1 MRVLIVENSG
11 RGGLSAYAGALCSG
25 LSQVGA
31 EVTFLTSTAHPDNK
45 NGLYKVERRL
55 SPLTSKQVGVSFVYW
70 AADRIY
76 RTTRNILRRNHFVR
90 MGNFDVVHI
99 QGAVL
104 PLLDQLF
111 LKPLARKM
119 PLVVTI
125 HDVEPHYDRF
135 AARRSFIMRNMQIS
149 HRLIVHYQDGKKHL
163 VDNWGIDGNRID
175 VIPHGIMPIDS
186 DKSVHQARES
196 LNLPADRR
204 IILFFGSIRPNKG
217 LDILLKSMDIIRR
230 HQPKVLLVIAGE
242 LPRGMSFIPYQQII
256 KELNLSQYVRS
267 LNHFIPDNQVDAFF
281 AASDIVA
288 MPYMK
293 FHSQSGVLMRA
304 CAHKKPVV
312 VSDIGAMGEI
322 VSSNNIGLVVEPAKP
337 DLLGKAI
344 INVLDNQA
352 KYISGYAPE
361 METKYNWTNIAELTI
376 KSYEKAIHCFQ
387 KK

>member
-1 MRVLIVENSG
+1 MRILMVENSG
-11 RGGLSAYAGALCSG
+11 RGGLCAYADALCSG
-25 LSQVGA
+25 LSQSGVD
-31 EVTFLTSTAHPDNK
+31 VTFLTSTAHPDNK
-45 NGLYKVERRL
+45 TGLYKVERRL
-55 SPLTSKQVGVSFVYW
+55 SPLTSKQVGVSSVYW

-76 RTTRNILRRNHFVR
+76 RTTLNILRRNHFAG
-90 MGNFDVVHI
+90 MGSFDVVHI

-135 AARRSFIMRNMQIS
+135 AARRSFIMRNMQIP

-163 VDNWGIDGNRID
+163 VDNWGIDSNRID
-175 VIPHGIMPIDS
+175 VIPHGIMPLGS
-186 DKSVHQARES
+186 DQPVRQAKES

-204 IILFFGSIRPNKG
+204 IILIFGSIRPNKG
-217 LDILLKSMDIIRR
+217 LEILLKSLVIIRR
-230 HQPKVLLVIAGE
+230 HQPNVLLVIAGE
-242 LPRGMSFIPYQQII
+242 LPRGMSFTPYQHII
-256 KELNLSQYVRS
+256 DELNLSQYVRS
-267 LNHFIPDNQVDAFF
+267 FNHFIPDNQVDTFF

-288 MPYMK
+288 MPYLK
-293 FHSQSGVLMRA
+293 FQSQSGVLMRA
-304 CAHKKPVV
+304 CAHKQPVV
-312 VSDIGAMGEI
+312 VSDIGAMGEF
-322 VSSNNIGLVVEPAKP
+322 VSTERIGLVVEPAKP

-352 KYISGYAPE
+352 KYISSYTPE

-376 KSYEKAIHCFQ
+376 KTYEKAIQYFQ